1 MNIWRLGTSN
11 MEKNKLEPKRTS
23 QVGQRSAASSSSAQ
37 QQQEELIQHLQRAL
51 EEKQLQCEALF
62 QAKQSMEL
70 SIRQIISGEN
80 QADVFLQLENSLE
93 EERQRSKQCMEEK
106 ERLVQSN
113 SQMEREWREKVDSLE
128 TQLAEWKEKAA
139 EAFHQIAENKEV
151 IRKQQNEL
159 SESKQRVETLET
171 QLSQVK
177 SKAKEFIHSKLAEI
191 RAENASLKELLA
203 SKEEA
208 SSTSL
213 EKQSEDTIKYL
224 GYPLQNMVSD
234 CKHWMSSLETE
245 VEECDSYFQGLFEH
259 CSNLCSLLENPD
271 REDASEDSKVGV
283 DKLKRLL
290 ASMDSKKLEKVHNR
304 CIEISRLLV
313 QMESCLSDDHRGNTN
328 CEEQV
333 QTEESQSVGIQDTGE
348 EKEEQQ
354 ACIDQLRRELESE
367 RERGEELKR
376 ALDKL
381 TTIDSKRR
389 DKLANLEKDKTELE
403 LALQKLREEYNA
415 LKEAKYSSSLE
426 RMTWTTT
433 TTTTTAQQTDMS
445 EMTSSGLSKSTT
457 DSTSSQGTKL
467 VDEEGRESSSR
478 RLLDEIEEIVHFF
491 GNHIDSCSHILESL
505 TTQILSEGA
514 AVVSRDQWSSMKQ
527 ELDKA
532 REEKETLEKELSQ
545 REQQLEQ
552 LRENFRNAM
561 QNFAKEKQELQK
573 EHEEES
579 EQYQSRLRQIQQEN
593 QSLHE
598 KVHQLKSELARQEEM
613 LGEKQSSIS
622 NLELLLERER
632 QTGSEWREQVSRIK
646 EEFLKYKEKARTAL
660 GQRDKTIREVDSL
673 LEKTNEEHRLQL
685 DNLKSQV
692 VQLEEKISQLV
703 KEKETMV
710 EQERIKAKEKQK
722 QLEEELLQVKE
733 EKSKRLEESFATLTE
748 RESKILSLE
757 SKLEES
763 NMEIRRLEMSL
774 EEQSTRLQEEKQQLE
789 KKIEELTWQNADLQS
804 KIQSLQKELNRWERT
819 SKSRAA
825 LSNNNNNNEETTTTA
840 TTTYTENDW
849 NLCQEQ
855 LEFMK
860 KEWRELNEKYQAAQ
874 KLKEDITFEYLRNV
888 ILRFLQTDDLDTL
901 LPVISRI
908 LQFSDEQIEEILEK
922 RKLLTRIRNAFKK

>member
-1 MNIWRLGTSN
+1 M
-11 MEKNKLEPKRTS
+11 
-23 QVGQRSAASSSSAQ
+23 
-37 QQQEELIQHLQRAL
+37 
-51 EEKQLQCEALF
+51 
-62 QAKQSMEL
+62 
-70 SIRQIISGEN
+70 
-80 QADVFLQLENSLE
+80 
-93 EERQRSKQCMEEK
+93 
-106 ERLVQSN
+106 
-113 SQMEREWREKVDSLE
+113 
-128 TQLAEWKEKAA
+128 
-139 EAFHQIAENKEV
+139 
-151 IRKQQNEL
+151 
-159 SESKQRVETLET
+159 
-171 QLSQVK
+171 
-177 SKAKEFIHSKLAEI
+177 
-191 RAENASLKELLA
+191 
-203 SKEEA
+203 
-208 SSTSL
+208 
-213 EKQSEDTIKYL
+213 
-224 GYPLQNMVSD
+224 
-234 CKHWMSSLETE
+234 
-245 VEECDSYFQGLFEH
+245 
-259 CSNLCSLLENPD
+259 
-271 REDASEDSKVGV
+271 
-283 DKLKRLL
+283 
-290 ASMDSKKLEKVHNR
+290 
-304 CIEISRLLV
+304 
-313 QMESCLSDDHRGNTN
+313 
-328 CEEQV
+328 
-333 QTEESQSVGIQDTGE
+333 
-348 EKEEQQ
+348 
-354 ACIDQLRRELESE
+354 
-367 RERGEELKR
+367 
-376 ALDKL
+376 
-381 TTIDSKRR
+381 
-389 DKLANLEKDKTELE
+389 
-403 LALQKLREEYNA
+403 
-415 LKEAKYSSSLE
+415 
-426 RMTWTTT
+426 
-433 TTTTTAQQTDMS
+433 
-445 EMTSSGLSKSTT
+445 
-457 DSTSSQGTKL
+457 
-467 VDEEGRESSSR
+467 
-478 RLLDEIEEIVHFF
+478 
-491 GNHIDSCSHILESL
+491 
-505 TTQILSEGA
+505 
-514 AVVSRDQWSSMKQ
+514 
-527 ELDKA
+527 
-532 REEKETLEKELSQ
+532 
-545 REQQLEQ
+545 
-552 LRENFRNAM
+552 
-561 QNFAKEKQELQK
+561 
-573 EHEEES
+573 
-579 EQYQSRLRQIQQEN
+579 
-593 QSLHE
+593 
-598 KVHQLKSELARQEEM
+598 ARQEEM

-840 TTTYTENDW
+840 TPTYTENDW